1 MSRVELKP
9 KNPDH
14 EVIVGL
20 DRPLDTF
27 FILVLSP
34 EPDDPNA
41 SHLPLEFKD
50 RWLRS
55 EVIEKIR
62 QYAVD
67 DDRTKEAV
75 RAIFWDVDPAES
87 VAEQL
92 PSAG

>member
-27 FILVLSP
+27 FILVLPP
-34 EPDDPNA
+34 EPADPNEDRI
-41 SHLPLEFKD
+41 PLEFRD

-75 RAIFWDVDPAES
+75 RAIFLDLDPAQS
-87 VAEQL
+87 VAEQM
-92 PSAG
+92 PSTE